1 MNDKLFLLV
10 AGYFYIISLAS
21 VVITI
26 YDKQCAISQSKRISE
41 KTFFVLALLGGS
53 LAMFIT
59 MLAIRHKIRR
69 IKFMLGIPLMM
80 AVQCLAAYCVF
91 NYIL

>member
-41 KTFFVLALLGGS
+41 DIL
-53 LAMFIT
+53 
-59 MLAIRHKIRR
+59 
-69 IKFMLGIPLMM
+69 
-80 AVQCLAAYCVF
+80 CLPY
-91 NYIL
+91 